1 MSPDP
6 GHHNVRDRLLLAFAN
21 LASYGIAA
29 HGALEG
35 DACATRRRLRADVL
49 ARHPH
54 AIGSYVFWTYAD
66 DERFGEDGGLDAD
79 LVLHCSDHD
88 VVAAVRAAC
97 QQVGVHAVTEA
108 GGPSVVVR
116 AP

>member
-1 MSPDP
+1 M
-6 GHHNVRDRLLLAFAN
+6 
-21 LASYGIAA
+21 
-29 HGALEG
+29 
-35 DACATRRRLRADVL
+35 
-49 ARHPH
+49 
-54 AIGSYVFWTYAD
+54 AD

-97 QQVGVHAVTEA
+97 QQVGVQAVTEA

>member
-6 GHHNVRDRLLLAFAN
+6 GHHNVRDRLVLAFAN

-29 HGALEG
+29 HDALEG
-35 DACATRRRLRADVL
+35 DAFAARRRLRASVL

-54 AIGSYVFWTYAD
+54 AMGSYVFWTRAD
-66 DERFGEDGGLDAD
+66 DARFDEDGDLDAD

-108 GGPSVVVR
+108 SGPSVVIR
-116 AP
+116 RR